1 MDNLQEIFT
10 MTTGSN
16 QPHKSTSRSNGQ
28 ALGRVWAGEASK
40 AQRDQFWGAIKA
52 WQGDRYAETLGSTP
66 VAEVLF
72 RYATRATAGEPQS
85 FDTFWSGILGK
96 DFEHVNDDSF
106 ILGVVEG
113 VEQFFADGTAKWR
126 PVE

>member
-1 MDNLQEIFT
+1 
-10 MTTGSN
+10 MTTESHES
-16 QPHKSTSRSNGQ
+16 QKSTSHRNGQ
-28 ALGRVWAGEASK
+28 TLGRVWAGEASK
-40 AQRDQFWGAIKA
+40 TQRDQFWRAIKA

-72 RYATRATAGEPQS
+72 RYASRATAGEPQS
-85 FDTFWSGILGK
+85 FDTFWTGILGE

-113 VEQFFADGTAKWR
+113 VEQFFEDRTAKWR
-126 PVE
+126 PGD